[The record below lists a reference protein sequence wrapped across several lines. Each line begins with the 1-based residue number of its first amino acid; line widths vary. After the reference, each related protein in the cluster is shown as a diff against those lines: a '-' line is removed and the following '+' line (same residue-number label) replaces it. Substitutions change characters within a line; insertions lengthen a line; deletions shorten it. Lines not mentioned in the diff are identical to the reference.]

1 MSGWLDRLQ
10 ALQTN
15 PPTAARSAAEAILPA
30 SSTADLLP
38 ANPPLP
44 ASLIKAAMALCES
57 YGDNASQREQ
67 MKDEL
72 QDYPPES
79 WPWLESYLIETS
91 VRKDMERIKPMVR
104 CCDCRRA
111 TISNGIASCAAG
123 VKSGLP
129 IAGFWATDKHLCGEY
144 QGAEVRS

>member
-38 ANPPLP
+38 ANPPMP
-44 ASLIKAAMALCES
+44 ASLIRAAMDLCES
-57 YGDNASQREQ
+57 YGDNADQREQ

-79 WPWLESYLIETS
+79 WPWLEQYFNEKSYRMDL
-91 VRKDMERIKPMVR
+91 ERLKPMVR
-104 CCDCRRA
+104 CCDCA
-111 TISNGIASCAAG
+111 NASTTKGIASCGAG
-123 VKSGLP
+123 VESGLP
-129 IAGFWATDKHLCGEY
+129 VGGFWYSDPHLCESYWGL
-144 QGAEVRS
+144 SP

>member
-44 ASLIKAAMALCES
+44 ASLIKAAMDLCES
-57 YGDNASQREQ
+57 YGDNANQREQ

-79 WPWLESYLIETS
+79 WPWLESYFIETS
-91 VRKDMERIKPMVR
+91 VRMDMERIKPMVK
-104 CCDCRRA
+104 CADCRHA
-111 TISNGIASCAAG
+111 SINSGIARCAAG
-123 VKSGLP
+123 VESGLP
-129 IAGFWATDKHLCGEY
+129 IAAFWASDRHLCASYE
-144 QGAEVRS
+144 AKP